1 MVDRF
6 QGMFRPRP
14 KKSPLVPGSDDMS
27 RRPAA
32 EMGVSY
38 WHESSVLLMICMIPD
53 KSFKA

>member
-1 MVDRF
+1 
-6 QGMFRPRP
+6 
-14 KKSPLVPGSDDMS
+14 MS